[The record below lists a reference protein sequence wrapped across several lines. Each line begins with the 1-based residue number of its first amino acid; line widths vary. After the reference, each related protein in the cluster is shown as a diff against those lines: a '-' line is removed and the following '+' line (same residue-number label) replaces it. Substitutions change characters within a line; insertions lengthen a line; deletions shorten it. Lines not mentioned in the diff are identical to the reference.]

1 MVLGS
6 VGLEFRE
13 EVKTEAMILSVIS
26 IQMVLKAWGWDK
38 IIVVLTTVG
47 RGES

>member
-1 MVLGS
+1 MLGS

-13 EVKTEAMILSVIS
+13 EVKTKDMILSVIS
-26 IQMVLKAWGWDK
+26 IQMVLKAWGWGK
-38 IIVVLTTVG
+38 ITVVLTTVG

>member
-1 MVLGS
+1 MLGF

-13 EVKTEAMILSVIS
+13 EVKTEDMILSVIS
-26 IQMVLKAWGWDK
+26 IQMVLKAWGWGK
-38 IIVVLTTVG
+38 ITVVLTAVG